1 MGLPET
7 VPYVLRLYVTDASP
21 KSARAIV
28 NARRILEEHLQDRYS
43 LEILNIAEHVAQ
55 ASADQIVCAPTLL
68 RLAPSPARRIIG
80 DMSDVARVLK
90 GLDVVH
96 VAR

>member
-1 MGLPET
+1 MPT
-7 VPYVLRLYVTDASP
+7 AFDKPFVLRLYVTDASP

-28 NARRILEEHLQDRYS
+28 NARRLLDEYLGERYS

-55 ASADQIVCAPTLL
+55 ASADQIVCVPTLL
-68 RLAPSPARRIIG
+68 RLAPPPARRVIG

-90 GLDVVH
+90 GLDVPMP
-96 VAR
+96 R

>member
-1 MGLPET
+1 MLDT
-7 VPYVLRLYVTDASP
+7 LAKPYVLRLYVTDATP

-28 NARRILEEHLQDRYS
+28 NARRLLEEHLHDRYS

-55 ASADQIVCAPTLL
+55 ATADQIVCAPTLL
-68 RLAPSPARRIIG
+68 RMAPAPVRRIIG

-90 GLDVVH
+90 GLDVPS
-96 VAR
+96 AG

>member
-1 MGLPET
+1 MLAPS
-7 VPYVLRLYVTDASP
+7 VKPYVLRLYVTDATP

-28 NARRILEEHLQDRYS
+28 NARRLLEEHLRDRYS

-55 ASADQIVCAPTLL
+55 ATADQIVCAPTLL
-68 RLAPSPARRIIG
+68 RVTPAPVRRIIG

-90 GLDVVH
+90 GLDVPS
-96 VAR
+96 AD

>member
-1 MGLPET
+1 MLDTPAK
-7 VPYVLRLYVTDASP
+7 PYVLRLYVTDATP

-28 NARRILEEHLQDRYS
+28 NARRLLEEHLHDRYS

-55 ASADQIVCAPTLL
+55 ATADQIVCAPTLL
-68 RLAPSPARRIIG
+68 RMAPAPVRRIIG

-90 GLDVVH
+90 GLDVPS
-96 VAR
+96 AG